1 MRFEWSS
8 SKAAE
13 NERKHGVAFEDAA
26 TVFDDVL
33 SSTVADPDHSE
44 GEERFLTFG
53 VAVSGKAL
61 VVAHSE
67 HGDTIRIISSREMTR
82 PERRAYETT
91 R

>member
-1 MRFEWSS
+1 MRFTWGSRN
-8 SKAAE
+8 AAE
-13 NERKHGVAFEDAA
+13 HERKHGVTFEDAA

-44 GEERFLTFG
+44 GEERFITFG
-53 VAVSGKAL
+53 VAASGKAL

-67 HGDTIRIISSREMTR
+67 DGDTIRIISSREMTR
-82 PERRAYETT
+82 QERRAYEST

>member
-44 GEERFLTFG
+44 GDERFLTFG
-53 VAVSGKAL
+53 VDVSGKPL

-82 PERRAYETT
+82 QERRAYETT

>member
-1 MRFEWSS
+1 M
-8 SKAAE
+8 
-13 NERKHGVAFEDAA
+13 
-26 TVFDDVL
+26 FDDVL

-53 VAVSGKAL
+53 VDVSGKAL

-67 HGDTIRIISSREMTR
+67 HCDTMRIISSREMTR
-82 PERRAYETT
+82 QERRAYETT